1 MALATAEA
9 LDIAARILDTGKA
22 IVPDR
27 FPATR
32 GEAGERTLAAWADV
46 FADAGANYPPEVW
59 APAVRS
65 WAARSVG
72 ERMVAPRE
80 ILNAAREVVAVWEGD
95 PEKAAFLD
103 RHRNAY
109 LSRREAAG
117 ALPVG
122 TTPVNPPD
130 ARTAAISAHQG
141 NGRARARA
149 FMDELATRNLAALDD
164 PDATPHDRAR
174 ARKRAEERA
183 QRRAAR
189 DARTTR
195 NHPQIGA

>member
-72 ERMVAPRE
+72 DRMVAPRE

-122 TTPVNPPD
+122 TAPENPSGG
-130 ARTAAISAHQG
+130 RLAAIPAPHG
-141 NGRARARA
+141 AGRQRFREQLDR
-149 FMDELATRNLAALDD
+149 FATRNLAALDD

-174 ARKRAEERA
+174 ARKRAEERDR
-183 QRRAAR
+183 RRAAR
-189 DARTTR
+189 DVRTTR